1 MEHRKPGSTREPVS
15 VLIASW
21 LDPLQVQRIAAA
33 EAHRIEV
40 IYEPTLLPKPRYV
53 ADHHGPRLQLSP
65 TELDRWASHLARTEV
80 SFEFDWDKPGEML
93 RRAPT
98 LRWVQSTSSGIGP
111 LLTRLGVAGSS
122 LIVTNAAG
130 LHAQPLAEFV
140 IMSAIYFAKDM
151 PLVAQWQ
158 SKHHWERYCANEAAG
173 SRMVL
178 IGLGKVGARIAALSA
193 AIGIEVVGHRRTPH
207 AGAPAGVT
215 RLVTSD
221 EIDGELPNTDFVVL
235 AAPDAPETRNIL
247 DRRRLSLL
255 PNRAVII
262 NVGRGSLIDET
273 ALTEM
278 LADGRL
284 RGAALD
290 VFAKEPLESA
300 SPLWDM
306 PNVIVSPHSA
316 STVFQENDRLVDLF
330 IENMRRYLEGEPLV
344 NVFDH
349 SGLVSST
356 ATVS

>member
-1 MEHRKPGSTREPVS
+1 VKDPVA

-21 LDPLQVQRIAAA
+21 LDPEQVQRIVAA
-33 EAHRIEV
+33 EPQRIEV
-40 IYEPTLLPKPRYV
+40 MYEPDLLPKPRYV
-53 ADHHGPRLQLSP
+53 ADHHGPRLPLSSAD
-65 TELDRWASHLARTEV
+65 LDRWASLVARTEV
-80 SFEFDWDKPGEML
+80 SFEFDWDRPSEMME
-93 RRAPT
+93 RAPR

-111 LLTRLGVAGSS
+111 LLVRLGVAGSS

-140 IMSAIYFAKDM
+140 IMSAIWFAKDM

-158 SKHHWERYCANEAAG
+158 SKHHWERYCASEAAG
-173 SRMVL
+173 SRMLL

-193 AIGIEVVGHRRTPH
+193 AIGMDVVGHRRTMH
-207 AGAPAGVT
+207 AGPPAGVT
-215 RLVTSD
+215 RLVTSH
-221 EIDGELPNTDFVVL
+221 EIDAELPNTDYVVL

-255 PNRAVII
+255 PERAVVI
-262 NVGRGSLIDET
+262 NVGRGSLIDEA

-278 LADGRL
+278 LAAGRL

-290 VFAKEPLESA
+290 VFATEPLDPA

-316 STVFQENDRLVDLF
+316 STVYQENDRLVDLF
-330 IENMRRYLEGEPLV
+330 IANLARYIDGEPMV

-349 SGLVSST
+349 SRLAASAS
-356 ATVS
+356 AT

>member
-1 MEHRKPGSTREPVS
+1 MTAKNVREPVT

-21 LDPLQVQRIAAA
+21 LDPQQAERIASA
-33 EAHRIEV
+33 EPHRIDV
-40 IYEPTLLPKPRYV
+40 IYEPDLLPKPRYV
-53 ADHHGPRLQLSP
+53 ADHHGPRLPLSSA
-65 TELDRWASHLARTEV
+65 ELDRWASLLARAEV
-80 SFEFDWDKPGEML
+80 SFEFDWDRPSDML
-93 RRAPT
+93 QRAPK

-111 LLTRLGVAGSS
+111 LLIRLGIAGSP
-122 LIVTNAAG
+122 LVVTNAAG

-158 SKHHWERYCANEAAG
+158 SKHHWERYCANEVAG
-173 SRMVL
+173 SRMLL

-193 AIGIEVVGHRRTPH
+193 AIGIEVIGHRRTTH
-207 AGAPAGVT
+207 AGAPPGVS

-221 EIDGELPNTDFVVL
+221 EIDAELPNADLVVL

-255 PNRAVII
+255 PGRAVII
-262 NVGRGSLIDET
+262 NVGRGNLIDEA

-278 LADGRL
+278 LATGRL

-290 VFAKEPLESA
+290 VFAKEPLDPA

-330 IENMRRYLEGEPLV
+330 IENMGRYLDGEPLV

-349 SGLVSST
+349 SRLVPST
-356 ATVS
+356 ATAS

>member
-1 MEHRKPGSTREPVS
+1 MREPVT

-21 LDPLQVQRIAAA
+21 LDPRQVERIASA
-33 EAHRIEV
+33 EPHRIDV
-40 IYEPTLLPKPRYV
+40 IYEPDLLPKPRYV
-53 ADHHGPRLQLSP
+53 ADHHGPRLPLSP
-65 TELDRWASHLARTEV
+65 PELDRWASLLARAEV
-80 SFEFDWDKPGEML
+80 SFEFDWDRPSEML
-93 RRAPT
+93 ERAPK

-111 LLTRLGVAGSS
+111 LLIRLGIAGSP
-122 LIVTNAAG
+122 LVVTNAAG
-130 LHAQPLAEFV
+130 LHAQALAEFV

-158 SKHHWERYCANEAAG
+158 SKHHWERYCAHEVAG
-173 SRMVL
+173 SRMLL

-193 AIGIEVVGHRRTPH
+193 AIGIEVIGHRRTMH
-207 AGAPAGVT
+207 LGAPTGVS

-221 EIDGELPNTDFVVL
+221 EIDAELPNTDLVVL
-235 AAPDAPETRNIL
+235 AAPDAPETRSIL

-255 PNRAVII
+255 PERAVII
-262 NVGRGSLIDET
+262 NVGRGGLIDEA

-278 LADGRL
+278 LAAGRL

-290 VFAKEPLESA
+290 VFAKEPLDLA
-300 SPLWDM
+300 SPLWEM

-349 SGLVSST
+349 SHLVPST
-356 ATVS
+356 ATAS